1 LSGSKL
7 GLKGQMSACPRA
19 HLCVCYSSGTPVC
32 VESSS
37 MPVYPV
43 SYIIGESHTSFAPSQ
58 ALILAQ
64 ELLQACV

>member
-1 LSGSKL
+1 
-7 GLKGQMSACPRA
+7 
-19 HLCVCYSSGTPVC
+19 VC